1 MARATARRIGTVH
14 QMDNKRRRLLGSDFA
29 WAVYYDLNQTF
40 PQLLDANRRFG
51 S

>member
-14 QMDNKRRRLLGSDFA
+14 QMDKLAQEIGSDLA

-40 PQLLDANRRFG
+40 PQFIGLG